1 MPRVPRFVSR
11 ISARLLAFNLL
22 LVFIPVAGILYLG
35 TYETRLER
43 AQLRSMT
50 QAGTLL
56 ASILTSASGGSDIS
70 SNDIL
75 ARIPRELA
83 AEVRMRV
90 VDLDGHVIA
99 DSGVPVAVPSHPAAG
114 EIRRSWLYRFGSAI
128 VGPLTRWMRPPV
140 APPEPGDYYESAAQ
154 LRGPEV
160 LDALRGRVAT
170 AKRASPRGHRSLILY
185 VAVPMR
191 SSAGVQGAVLVS
203 ESTFPILQDLYAVRL
218 GMLRIVLLSIVVAIA
233 LTLYVAA
240 TIAAPLRRLRLEAR
254 SILDRTG
261 RLRGRFAGSRR
272 HDEIGELSRALERLT
287 RRLDVHLRFVESFAS
302 DVAHEFKNP
311 LASIRTAAEML
322 AEVDAPEERAR
333 FHGMVNK
340 EIARLEKLLSAVRE
354 ITLLDAQISREP
366 FTLVRLDELVT
377 QLVDGFRLRLG
388 ARAIFDLDLVE
399 ATVRASAEKLAQAL
413 ENILDN
419 AVSFTPEGGT
429 IRVALSIEGS
439 RAVVTIDDQGPGIPE
454 SHIARVFDRFFSYRP
469 EEGRAG
475 HTGLGLAIVKA
486 VIEAHAGTVT
496 AANRA
501 EGGARFTV
509 TLPLA

>member
-1 MPRVPRFVSR
+1 MPRVPRFASR

-22 LVFIPVAGILYLG
+22 LVFLPVAGILYLG
-35 TYETRLER
+35 TYESRLER

-56 ASILTSASGGSDIS
+56 ASILTSASGDVPASE
-70 SNDIL
+70 IL
-75 ARIPRELA
+75 ARIPPQLA

-99 DSGVPVAVPSHPAAG
+99 DSGVPAAAPRAAAA
-114 EIRRSWLYRFGSAI
+114 EIRRSWLYRVGSAI
-128 VGPLTRWMRPPV
+128 VGPLTRWLRPPE
-140 APPEPGDYYESAAQ
+140 PLPEPGDYYEKSPQ
-154 LRGPEV
+154 LLGPEV
-160 LDALRGRVAT
+160 RDALAGNVAT

-191 SSAGVQGAVLVS
+191 SNAGVHGAVLVS
-203 ESTFPILQDLYAVRL
+203 ESTYPILQDLYAVRL
-218 GMLRIVLLSIVVAIA
+218 GMLRIVLLSVVVAIA
-233 LTLYVAA
+233 LSLYVAT

-287 RRLDVHLRFVESFAS
+287 RRLDTHLRFVESFAS

-322 AEVDAPEERAR
+322 ADVDEPEERKR

-354 ITLLDAQISREP
+354 ITLLDAEISREP
-366 FTLVRLDELVT
+366 FAAIALPELLT
-377 QLVDGFRLRLG
+377 QIVDGFRLRTG
-388 ARAIFDLDLVE
+388 ARVIFDLDLAPE
-399 ATVRASAEKLAQAL
+399 ATVRGASERLAQAF
-413 ENILDN
+413 ENVLDN
-419 AVSFTPEGGT
+419 AVSFTPDGGT
-429 IRVALSIEGS
+429 IHISLAVESG
-439 RAVVTIDDQGPGIPE
+439 RAVTRIEDQGPGIPE

-475 HTGLGLAIVKA
+475 HTGLGLAIVKTI
-486 VIEAHAGTVT
+486 VEVHGGTV
-496 AANRA
+496 AVANRA
-501 EGGARFTV
+501 EGGAVFTI
-509 TLPLA
+509 TLPA